1 MFKFS
6 QLARP
11 KFQHAALPL
20 RTETS
25 ERQSREIGGQRSMV
39 FLADF
44 HKSAYR
50 LMLVETLGH
59 GIYSLCFMGNQRILL
74 LLFFWIYT

>member
-1 MFKFS
+1 MLKFS
-6 QLARP
+6 QLAKP
-11 KFQHAALPL
+11 KSQHVALPL

-25 ERQSREIGGQRSMV
+25 ERQSHEIGGQRSMV

-44 HKSAYR
+44 HKSTHR

-59 GIYSLCFMGNQRILL
+59 GIYSLCFMGNQSILL
-74 LLFFWIYT
+74 FLFFWIYT